1 MWTGV
6 LCGVLAGALWGMV
19 FLVPA
24 LLGGFS
30 ALELVVGRYL
40 VYGLISLLLMLPAP
54 WVLLRRLTRADRLA
68 LLRQAATGNLV
79 YYLLL
84 SLGVELA
91 GVAPT
96 SLIIGL
102 LPVSVTLLG
111 RGDAGAVPLRRMAAP
126 LLLAAAGI
134 ACINADALM
143 HTGAGGHGIAAPLSG
158 VLAAAGA
165 LLCWSWYALDNARFL
180 KANPRFGSGEWSA
193 LYGLCSG
200 IMAAVLGAVV
210 LLAGGAQQAASAP
223 RDWTLFWSVN
233 AVIALGASTVG
244 NRLWNIASRRVP
256 VTLSGQLILFETLF
270 ALLYGFIYAQR
281 WPRGLEAGA
290 LVLLVVGVA
299 WSARLHDRPAS

>member
-1 MWTGV
+1 
-6 LCGVLAGALWGMV
+6 MV
-19 FLVPA
+19 FIVPA
-24 LLGGFS
+24 LLAGFS
-30 ALELVVGRYL
+30 APELVVGRYL

-54 WVLLRRLTRADRLA
+54 WRLLRRLTRGDWLV
-68 LLRQAATGNLV
+68 LLRQAAAGNLV

-111 RGDAGAVPLRRMAAP
+111 HGDDGAVPLRRMAAP
-126 LLLAAAGI
+126 LLLVAAGI
-134 ACINADALM
+134 ACINADVFKHAS
-143 HTGAGGHGIAAPLSG
+143 AAGHGVAATLLG
-158 VLAAAGA
+158 LLAATGA

-180 KANPRFGSGEWSA
+180 KANPRFGSGEWSG

-200 IMAAVLGAVV
+200 LMAAVLGALVW
-210 LLAGGAQQAASAP
+210 LLGGAGTQPAHTAPP
-223 RDWTLFWSVN
+223 RDWVLFWSVN
-233 AVIALGASTVG
+233 TVIALGASTIG
-244 NRLWNIASRRVP
+244 NRLWNVASRRVP

-281 WPRGLEAGA
+281 LPRTLELGA
-290 LVLLVVGVA
+290 LVLLIGGMA
-299 WSARLHDRPAS
+299 WSARLHDEQA